1 MYLTFFER
9 MIFYLFIFLL
19 KLSTLLSL
27 PLEETYL
34 IFQFS
39 DFRSLAGFHAFLI
52 LLQLRFSSICN
63 SVGSLLFIFLGY

>member
-1 MYLTFFER
+1 MSLTFFER
-9 MIFYLFIFLL
+9 MIFFFLL

-27 PLEETYL
+27 LLEENYL

-63 SVGSLLFIFLGY
+63 SVRSLLFIFLGY